1 MQKERDLELAA
12 KIGQT
17 LLTKNQELSEKND
30 VLEEQL
36 VLLSEK
42 VIEETYRLD
51 GACMYFNY
59 YVWFLCT
66 LCSHTLLLSCHP
78 SFFLFLISKTK
89 SQYMNFRSKSNFLAY
104 LYIMIILLTL
114 CLTNVYGVFVGKP
127 NQT

>member
-51 GACMYFNY
+51 GACMYFIMCGF
-59 YVWFLCT
+59 YVHYAT
-66 LCSHTLLLSCHP
+66 TP
-78 SFFLFLISKTK
+78 SFFLVTPLSFS
-89 SQYMNFRSKSNFLAY
+89 SS
-104 LYIMIILLTL
+104 
-114 CLTNVYGVFVGKP
+114 
-127 NQT
+127 

>member
-51 GACMYFNY
+51 GACMYFIMCGF
-59 YVWFLCT
+59 YVHYAPT
-66 LCSHTLLLSCHP
+66 P
-78 SFFLFLISKTK
+78 SFFLFLIS
-89 SQYMNFRSKSNFLAY
+89 
-104 LYIMIILLTL
+104 
-114 CLTNVYGVFVGKP
+114 
-127 NQT
+127 

>member
-12 KIGQT
+12 RIGQT

-51 GACMYFNY
+51 GACMSFIMCGF
-59 YVWFLCT
+59 YVHYAPT
-66 LCSHTLLLSCHP
+66 P
-78 SFFLFLISKTK
+78 SFFLVTPLSFS
-89 SQYMNFRSKSNFLAY
+89 SS
-104 LYIMIILLTL
+104 
-114 CLTNVYGVFVGKP
+114 
-127 NQT
+127 